1 MDKRPKFLRWLARL
15 IGGVSILAF
24 IVISFSGGLE
34 DFMNSY
40 SGHRNSMAF
49 LMGFA
54 ILGYVFAWFRE
65 REGGLILI
73 ISGIIIGLNM
83 FYSGGMKEIS
93 LAIAYPL
100 PALVCGALFLIAD
113 KHSKQ

>member
-1 MDKRPKFLRWLARL
+1 MDNRPKFVRWLARL
-15 IGGVSILAF
+15 IGGVAILAF
-24 IVISFSGGLE
+24 IVILFGGSLD

-93 LAIAYPL
+93 LTAAYPL
-100 PALVCGALFLIAD
+100 PPLVSGTLFLIAD
-113 KHSKQ
+113 KYAKQ